1 MAAVDEFRKTIQ
13 LANQIEDQYSGKP
26 IGRKIDSS
34 TIFNY
39 CESIIKKMNFYIEH
53 ASKGWYDE
61 KPRGLDEAI
70 KATDSFVNDDSL
82 PFDQYVKEAE
92 RAQKAAKE
100 AKEKFFS
107 IRDEYANRIRTYWVR
122 NKKDMSPEEEQKCK
136 EAISKLNGL
145 SYF

>member
-13 LANQIEDQYSGKP
+13 LAKQIEDQYSGKP

-53 ASKGWYDE
+53 AHSGWYDE

-70 KATDSFVNDDSL
+70 KAADS
-82 PFDQYVKEAE
+82 
-92 RAQKAAKE
+92 
-100 AKEKFFS
+100 
-107 IRDEYANRIRTYWVR
+107 
-122 NKKDMSPEEEQKCK
+122 EE
-136 EAISKLNGL
+136 IH
-145 SYF
+145 